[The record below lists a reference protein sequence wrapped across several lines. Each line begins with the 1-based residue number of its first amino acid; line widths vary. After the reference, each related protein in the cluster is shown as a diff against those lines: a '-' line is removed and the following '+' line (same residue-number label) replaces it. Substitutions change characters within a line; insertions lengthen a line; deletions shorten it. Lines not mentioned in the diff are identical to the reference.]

1 MCILSDNNYAILTLC
16 WVSSDNTWTLTSD
29 PWALSHTIQVQ
40 QWNQD
45 VLEFLASLPLEDMT
59 AGEATTHLSRID
71 DLHDLVHISQLN
83 TMTELANSLPG
94 EKKFKKMAEKAK
106 EKWVGWLVVF
116 PCVLSRHLFRGWG
129 AQEFPIPEIDF
140 HSLEFLKCI

>member
-1 MCILSDNNYAILTLC
+1 MI
-16 WVSSDNTWTLTSD
+16 SD
-29 PWALSHTIQVQ
+29 PHLVPYIQVQ

-71 DLHDLVHISQLN
+71 DLHDLVHISQLT
-83 TMTELANSLPG
+83 TMTELASSLPG

-106 EKWVGWLVVF
+106 EK
-116 PCVLSRHLFRGWG
+116 
-129 AQEFPIPEIDF
+129 
-140 HSLEFLKCI
+140 